1 MKKLILFVMLIS
13 GFMAARADF
22 ASPDFAFPQTV
33 IQDAE
38 AHLKTAQGLS
48 RMKAVMEIVTAKS
61 SIDRDSIYRMP
72 VFIGSIAKSERD
84 AKVRGLMLLYEAN
97 TLNRIYGQNRWK
109 FDRVQAPLLPLPSN
123 PAEWSGEQFKYSV
136 RQLTDS
142 ALTIL
147 KPYFKTPLT
156 DYKEVVKLDDVSPE
170 FYPYLRDFLYNQAL
184 QLNRDDT
191 NLYLNTIINLC
202 EKGTPEWA
210 LWATYNKSDY
220 QPLIELYKK
229 YPEGLCGGYLL
240 WSAVSQRIYDRF
252 PEDFDTIVS
261 LLKNYID
268 KQPANVITPALKSQ
282 YEMLTSPSCFI
293 ELPEFAQ
300 SGTNIKIPCKFV
312 NTGKIGL
319 KISRMSPHTDDN
331 IKNAVIYK
339 NVINKVNKA
348 IAIGTD
354 TLSFTVDEPGRYYLE
369 LVCDGAQ
376 SSRGEIVTFTPW
388 SPISL
393 SDREKYIFIVPEYAT
408 GTPVRD
414 ASVSMFLADKKQFKL
429 LGKTDSEGM
438 LTYALPN
445 DKKQFYNPVQI
456 SDKSGKKVYF
466 GYNLVV
472 SKNYE
477 DNIADK
483 TVGSMFVDRP
493 VYHPGDTVCWSV
505 VMATKNDNARTSALL
520 KDKEIKVIFYDAN
533 HTSVDTLQCT
543 TDRYGRASGEFAIPE
558 NLLSG
563 RFSVVAQGKGYYISA
578 PVMVSDFKAPVFELK
593 DVQVVKSGTDYII
606 EGRAERYS
614 GASVPGAEVKVDLS
628 SSLYYTFWNPAWS
641 EKEATFTGV
650 TEADGS
656 FKVKIPADTLTHENY
671 RCEVVVTSQSA
682 DIAEET
688 VCFRAGKPYLLIGE
702 TNDKAI
708 NLDAPTRLGIFAY
721 GSNLKSTSLD
731 AKWQLAD
738 DAKKIVA
745 DGTCQIDSLGT
756 VFDFAKVP
764 VGQYSLSIC
773 PIDTTMFDTL
783 KVGKIQLYSEKQN
796 KLPSGLALIAPVNK
810 YEISPKDNK
819 LDIKLGV
826 FDESHVYVV
835 TRDSD
840 NHLTAK
846 LHKLSPGF
854 HTLKVALESPLA
866 TQQIQVYTV
875 KNGEVKSVDI
885 QVKRVAPSEKL
896 VLKGESWRD
905 RLVPGAAEQW
915 RLKLSAENGEVASGA
930 LVATMY
936 NHALDALATLSW
948 PADLQTVLR
957 PDANLFWQRVSY
969 LRNYNNSLWYRLE
982 KRISNYFAVGTPSFL
997 YNDSMFGS
1005 RIMIRGL
1012 ARKMSAAGASNAVV
1026 TEAAVEESADMA
1038 YDMAAPMASA
1048 KEAEFEK
1055 TEADAGEA
1063 EGSAQEE
1070 FRFRAAETLQAFW
1083 MPSLTIDDNGEATL
1097 NFVVPNAIGAWSFR
1111 ATAWTEDCRAASM
1124 LATLTASKPVMVQP
1138 TLPRFMRRGDRLT
1151 VLATVMNN
1159 TDSVITA
1166 TTTVEIFNPAD
1177 GKVLSTVNTSSEIAA
1192 KGQTLVPCEL
1202 EAPVGLSNIGYRVK
1216 STNGNFTDGEQALI
1230 PILEATTTAID
1241 SELFYLTPSDSV
1253 FTAKIPADLSGKGI
1267 VAVQYCQNPVWDVV
1281 RALPGLYDFEPK
1293 TAAGASASAYAAMV
1307 AKGLFGQFPEIRNV
1321 LDIWQ
1326 SNPADSAFVSK
1337 LYKNED
1343 LKLAL
1348 LAQTP
1353 FVGSA
1358 NAMSDQMQR
1367 LALTFDEKTINKV
1380 LDTSVSKLA
1389 ALQRSDGGFAWGSWS
1404 NESSPWITRTV
1415 LATIGRLQY
1424 LGYKIT
1430 DKKLLTII
1438 DCAFVYI
1445 DSQVDI
1451 EDYGYTFI
1459 YSLYPDR
1466 KPSKVKGRQSIERVK
1481 QRIIANWKKSTTA
1494 RKATDALILDALG
1507 NKAVARNIMSSVKQF
1522 AQPNAKRGT
1531 SFGSVLTVDAYSLL
1545 LDAFARITPDDKDI
1559 IDGMRQWLILQ
1570 TQANDD
1576 LFAFDPTTLVA
1587 AILSTG
1593 SRWTA
1598 IPTGSTAAVTVDGAP
1613 LALSKVEEVTGAF
1626 SQRLA
1631 PSASQRVLRV
1641 ARPEGSTVS
1650 YGSLVTVATQPM
1662 ASVKPRECDGISITK
1677 RFLVERD
1684 GKWVETERFTLGER
1698 VRVQLLVKASR
1709 NMEYITI
1716 NDDRP
1721 SAFEPVDQM
1730 PGWIFNAGTPAAY
1743 RENSD
1748 TRTRLFIYNLPKG
1761 TYYYTYD
1768 MTATFTGSFA
1778 SGAATFQS
1786 QYAPELTARS
1796 GASTVTVTK

>member
-1 MKKLILFVMLIS
+1 MLIS
-13 GFMAARADF
+13 GFLAARADF

-61 SIDRDSIYRMP
+61 SIDNDSLYNMP
-72 VFIGSIAKSERD
+72 AFIASLAKSEQD

-97 TLNRIYGQNRWK
+97 TLNRIYDQNRWK
-109 FDRVQAPLLPLPSN
+109 FDRVQSPLLPLPSN
-123 PAEWSGEQFKYSV
+123 PSEWSGEQFKYSV

-184 QLNRDDT
+184 QLNGDNT
-191 NLYLNTIINLC
+191 NLYLYAITGLC

-210 LWATYNKSDY
+210 LWATYNKSEY
-220 QPLIELYKK
+220 KALVELYKK
-229 YPEGLCGGYLL
+229 YPDGLCGGFLL
-240 WSAVSQRIYDRF
+240 WSAISQRIYEQF
-252 PEDFDTIVS
+252 PVDFDAIVS
-261 LLKNYID
+261 LLKTYLD

-282 YEMLTSPSCFI
+282 YDMLTSPSCSL

-300 SGTNIKIPCKFV
+300 SGVDIKIPCKFV

-319 KISRMSPHTDDN
+319 KISRMSPQTGDN
-331 IKNAVIYK
+331 IRNAVFYK
-339 NVINKVNKA
+339 NVINKVDKV
-348 IAIGTD
+348 IAINTD
-354 TLSFTVDEPGRYYLE
+354 TLSFNVAEPGRYYLE
-369 LVCDGAQ
+369 LVCDGIK

-388 SPISL
+388 SPIAL
-393 SDREKYIFIVPEYAT
+393 SDRNKYIFIVPEYAS
-408 GTPVRD
+408 GAPVRD
-414 ASVSMFLADKKQFKL
+414 ASVSMFLTDKKQFKL
-429 LGKTDSEGM
+429 LGKTDSDGM
-438 LTYALPN
+438 LTYALPK
-445 DKKQFYNPVQI
+445 DKKPFYNPVQI
-456 SDKSGKKVYF
+456 SDKNGKKVYY

-472 SKNYE
+472 SKSYE
-477 DNIADK
+477 DNISDK

-493 VYHPGDTVCWSV
+493 AYHPGDTVCWSAV
-505 VMATKNDNARTSALL
+505 LATKNDNARTSALL
-520 KDKEIKVIFYDAN
+520 KDKEIKVVFYDAN
-533 HTSVDTLQCT
+533 HTPLDTLQCT
-543 TDRYGRASGEFAIPE
+543 TDRYGRASGEFYIPD

-563 RFSVVAQGKGYYISA
+563 SFSVVAQGKGYYISA

-593 DVQVVKSGTDYII
+593 DVQVVKSGTDYIV
-606 EGRAERYS
+606 EGRALRYS

-628 SSLYYTFWNPAWS
+628 ASLYYTFWNPGWG

-656 FKVKIPADTLTHENY
+656 FKIKIPADTLTYDNY

-688 VCFRAGKPYLLIGE
+688 VCFRAGKPYLLVGE

-708 NLDAPTRLGIFAY
+708 NLDSPTRLNIFAF
-721 GSNLKSTSLD
+721 GSNLKSTSLQ

-738 DAKKIVA
+738 DTKKVVA
-745 DGTCQIDSLGT
+745 DGTCQIDSLGAT
-756 VFDFAKVP
+756 FDFAKVP
-764 VGQYSLSIC
+764 VGQYSLSVC
-773 PIDTTMFDTL
+773 PTDTTMFDTL
-783 KVGKIQLYSEKQN
+783 EAGKIQLYSEKQN
-796 KLPSGLALIAPVNK
+796 KLPASLKLIAPVEK
-810 YEISPKDNK
+810 FDISPKDTK
-819 LDIKLGV
+819 LDLKLGV
-826 FDESHVYVV
+826 FDESYVYIV
-835 TRDSD
+835 TRNID
-840 NHLTAK
+840 NQLVAK
-846 LHKLSPGF
+846 LHRLSPGF
-854 HTLKVALESPLA
+854 STLKINLESPLA
-866 TQQIQVYTV
+866 NQQIQVYTV
-875 KNGEVKSVDI
+875 KNGEVNSLDI

-915 RLKLSAENGEVASGA
+915 RLKLSAENGDVASGA

-948 PADLQTVLR
+948 PADLQTVLQ
-957 PDANLFWQRVSY
+957 PNSNLFWQSISC
-969 LRNYNNSLWYRLE
+969 LRNYNNNLWYRLE
-982 KRISNYFAVGTPSFL
+982 KRISNYFTVGTPSFL
-997 YNDSMFGS
+997 YNDNMFGS
-1005 RIMIRGL
+1005 RIMIRGT
-1012 ARKMSAAGASNAVV
+1012 ARKMAATGSANIVFKES
-1026 TEAAVEESADMA
+1026 AVEESVDMA
-1038 YDMAAPMASA
+1038 YDMAAPMPSP
-1048 KEAEFEK
+1048 EVAESEK
-1055 TEADAGEA
+1055 TEADAGE
-1063 EGSAQEE
+1063 GNTQED
-1070 FRFRAAETLQAFW
+1070 FQFRAAETLQAFW

-1166 TTTVEIFNPAD
+1166 ATTIELFNPAD
-1177 GKVLSTVNTSSEIAA
+1177 GKVLSTVNSSSEIPA

-1216 STNGNFTDGEQALI
+1216 STDGNFTDGEQALI

-1253 FTAKIPADLSGKGI
+1253 FTARIPADLSGKGI

-1281 RALPGLYDFEPK
+1281 RTLPSLYDFEPK

-1307 AKGLFGQFPEIRNV
+1307 AKGLLGQFPEIRNV

-1326 SNPADSAFVSK
+1326 ASPADSAFVSR

-1358 NAMSDQMQR
+1358 NAMSEQMQR

-1380 LDTSVSKLA
+1380 LETSVSKLA
-1389 ALQRSDGGFAWGSWS
+1389 ALQRADGGFAWGSWS
-1404 NESSPWITRTV
+1404 NESSQWTTRSV
-1415 LATIGRLQY
+1415 LATIGRLQN

-1430 DKKLLTII
+1430 DKKLLSII
-1438 DCAFVYI
+1438 DRAFGYI

-1466 KPSKVKGRQSIERVK
+1466 KPSRVKGRQSIERVK

-1545 LDAFARITPDDKDI
+1545 LEAFARITPDDRPI

-1576 LFAFDPTTLVA
+1576 LFAWDPTTLVA

-1593 SRWTA
+1593 SRWTS
-1598 IPTGSTAAVTVDGAP
+1598 IPTGTTAAVTVDGAP
-1613 LALSKVEEVTGAF
+1613 LALSKVESVTGTF

-1641 ARPEGSTVS
+1641 ARPEGSPVS
-1650 YGSLVTVATQPM
+1650 YGSVVTVATQPM
-1662 ASVKPRECDGISITK
+1662 ASVKPRECDGISIAK
-1677 RFLVERD
+1677 RFLVERE
-1684 GKWVETERFTLGER
+1684 GKWVETESFTLGER

-1730 PGWIFNAGTPAAY
+1730 PGWIYNGGTPAAY

-1768 MTATFTGSFA
+1768 MTATFTGTFA

-1796 GASTVTVTK
+1796 GASTVSVTK

>member
-61 SIDRDSIYRMP
+61 SIDRDSLYQMP

-142 ALTIL
+142 AITIL

-170 FYPYLRDFLYNQAL
+170 FYPYLRDFLYNQAI
-184 QLNRDDT
+184 NYERSDDKS
-191 NLYLNTIINLC
+191 YLTAITDMC
-202 EKGTPEWA
+202 EPGTAEWA
-210 LWATYNKSDY
+210 VWIVRNNSEYNF
-220 QPLIELYKK
+220 LIDTYKK
-229 YPEGLCGGYLL
+229 YPDGVCGGYLL
-240 WSAVSQRIYDRF
+240 WNAVSKKMYETFPDDYDN
-252 PEDFDTIVS
+252 IVS
-261 LLKNYID
+261 LLKAYFD
-268 KQPANVITPALKSQ
+268 KQPANIITSTLKSQ
-282 YEMLTSPSCFI
+282 YEVFTSPTCTFK
-293 ELPEFAQ
+293 LPDYAM
-300 SGTNIKIPCKFV
+300 SGATVKIPFKYA

-319 KISRMSPHTDDN
+319 KISRMSPQTGNNTD
-331 IKNAVIYK
+331 NAVFYK
-339 NVINKVNKA
+339 NVIDKVDKVSSVK
-348 IAIGTD
+348 ID

-369 LVCDGAQ
+369 LICDGD
-376 SSRGEIVTFTPW
+376 RTREGNIVIFTPW
-388 SPISL
+388 SPFLLI
-393 SDREKYIFIVPEYAT
+393 DKGKCAFMVPEYDSGA
-408 GTPVRD
+408 PVRD
-414 ASVSMFLADKKQFKL
+414 ASISMYMADKKQFKL
-429 LGKTDSEGM
+429 LGKTNYDGI
-438 LTYALPN
+438 LIYDLP
-445 DKKQFYNPVQI
+445 DELIKKDFSYPVQI
-456 SDKSGKKVYF
+456 TGKDGKKVYY
-466 GYNLVV
+466 GNQITVYNYV
-472 SKNYE
+472 
-477 DNIADK
+477 DNFTDRVA
-483 TVGSMFVDRP
+483 GSMFVDRP
-493 VYHPGDTVCWSV
+493 AYHPGDTVNWSV
-505 VMATKNDNARTSALL
+505 VMAVKNEGPYKAELL
-520 KDKEIKVIFYDAN
+520 KDKELKVIFYDAN
-533 HTSVDTLQCT
+533 HTPIDTIQCT

-563 RFSVVAQGKGYYISA
+563 RFSISTRGKGYHISA
-578 PVMVSDFKAPVFELK
+578 PVMVSDFKAPVFELR
-593 DVQVVKSGTDYII
+593 DVQVVKSGADYIV
-606 EGRAERYS
+606 EGRAQRYS
-614 GASVPGAEVKVDLS
+614 GASVPDAEVKVDLS
-628 SSLYYTFWNPAWS
+628 STLYYTFWNPGWG
-641 EKEATFTGV
+641 EIEATFTGV

-656 FKVKIPADTLTHENY
+656 FKVTIPADSLTHENY

-708 NLDAPTRLGIFAY
+708 NLDTPIKLDIFAY
-721 GSNLKSTSLD
+721 GSNLKNAALT

-738 DAKKIVA
+738 DAKKVVSE
-745 DGTCQIDSLGT
+745 GTCQIDSLGAT
-756 VFDFAKVP
+756 FDFANVP

-773 PIDTTMFDTL
+773 PTDTTMFDTL
-783 KVGKIQLYSEKQN
+783 EAGKVQLYSVKQN
-796 KLPSGLALIAPVNK
+796 KIPSSLALVSPVK
-810 YEISPKDNK
+810 TYEITSKDK
-819 LDIKLGV
+819 KVDINIGV
-826 FDESHVYVV
+826 PEESFVYVV
-835 TRDSD
+835 TGNRDDRMAISPY
-840 NHLTAK
+840 K
-846 LHKLSPGF
+846 LKAGF
-854 HTLKVALESPLA
+854 NKITIEVESTIA
-866 TQQIQVYTV
+866 DQVIQLHTV
-875 KNGEVKSVDI
+875 KNGELKAKGI
-885 QVKRVAPSEKL
+885 FVKRKASSKKL

-905 RLVPGAAEQW
+905 RLVPGATEQW
-915 RLKLSAENGEVASGA
+915 RLKLSAENGEAASGA

-948 PADLQTVLR
+948 PNDLQMILQ
-957 PDANLFWQRVSY
+957 PKANLFWNTISFLTNHDYTSY
-969 LRNYNNSLWYRLE
+969 YRMRNRYDTYLSMVEPY
-982 KRISNYFAVGTPSFL
+982 FL
-997 YNDSMFGS
+997 YNVFDSHNVYGP
-1005 RIMIRGL
+1005 I
-1012 ARKMSAAGASNAVV
+1012 KMRAAGGRELVV
-1026 TEAAVEESADMA
+1026 QECSPSEESVNAT

-1063 EGSAQEE
+1063 EGSTQEE

-1083 MPSLTIDDNGEATL
+1083 MPSLTIDDNGEVTL

-1166 TTTVEIFNPAD
+1166 ATTIELFNPAD

-1192 KGQTLVPCEL
+1192 KGQTLVPCAL
-1202 EAPVGLSNIGYRVK
+1202 EAPMGLSNIGYRVK
-1216 STNGNFTDGEQALI
+1216 STDGNFTDGEQALI

-1281 RALPGLYDFEPK
+1281 RALPGLYDFEPE

-1307 AKGLFGQFPEIRNV
+1307 AKGLLGQFPEIRNV

-1337 LYKNED
+1337 LYKNVD

-1438 DCAFVYI
+1438 DRAFGYI

-1522 AQPNAKRGT
+1522 AQSNAKRGT

-1545 LDAFARITPDDKDI
+1545 LEAFARITPDDKAI

-1598 IPTGSTAAVTVDGAP
+1598 IPTGSTAAVTVDGTP

-1641 ARPEGSTVS
+1641 ARPEGSPVS

-1721 SAFEPVDQM
+1721 SAFEPVDRM

-1748 TRTRLFIYNLPKG
+1748 TRTRLFIYTLPKG

-1796 GASTVTVTK
+1796 GASTISVAK